1 MNNTTT
7 TVTIWPIE
15 EMKALEQFC
24 EKHGIVGFKCGRIP
38 PATALALL
46 KASMGIVDD
55 PLEERTPYSHSKNGD
70 EKAVLH
76 G

>member
-1 MNNTTT
+1 MK
-7 TVTIWPIE
+7 TVTDGWPIE

-24 EKHGIVGFKCGRIP
+24 EEHGIVGFKCGRIP

-46 KASMGIVDD
+46 KASMGIVDTQ
-55 PLEERTPYSHSKNGD
+55 LEERIPYNRPKNGN